1 MAAYGVSPVVT
12 CLLSVADKNWR
23 APLSARQFPLQHPF
37 LSATESKHLK
47 LSAHGLKVSGAQ
59 AQAHTKEVELRSSSR
74 SLKLIFK
81 FAFMRKRSMLN
92 GLTLNENDKSARIM
106 PIAARIIILYIYSF
120 TINLIITTYSTHMTL
135 TL

>member
-1 MAAYGVSPVVT
+1 MYGRY
-12 CLLSVADKNWR
+12 LLGYLED
-23 APLSARQFPLQHPF
+23 
-37 LSATESKHLK
+37 
-47 LSAHGLKVSGAQ
+47 
-59 AQAHTKEVELRSSSR
+59 
-74 SLKLIFK
+74 IFEDI